1 MESPILQE
9 QPPSQEFR
17 NVPNSENDY
26 ELMFENSPLAFLQID
41 DAGNILK
48 FNSAAEIIFPSIR
61 SESKKTNLMGLF
73 PNEVQSNLKQ
83 MINQIL
89 EVDKPN
95 SISSTIRITDDGTTI
110 KYLKFIFT
118 LITDSGK
125 ESNKL
130 LVTAEDVT
138 EFEEEK
144 QYLKKHFEELQ
155 VVRDDLEERTSELAI
170 LNEKL
175 RQSEMQLE
183 EINQNKNRFFSIIS
197 HDLRSP
203 FNSLLGL
210 TKLILEDYDEFS
222 RDEIKDS
229 VYNLHQVSE
238 GLYNLIED
246 LLDWSRIQFNHI
258 EFQAETF
265 NLNEM
270 VNFVINSLKS
280 VARDKNITVVNLVPK
295 NCTIRADQHM
305 INTIIRNLVGNAIK
319 FTPKYGLVKISSG
332 FDIDDIIISV
342 EDTGVGM
349 KKEIADRL
357 FKMESKV
364 STSGTE
370 GEAGTG
376 LGLLICKEFV
386 EKHGGKIWVKSEPEK
401 GSSFFFRIPVQ
412 QEDE

>member
-1 MESPILQE
+1 MDTSTSYTESKSEDYPNL
-9 QPPSQEFR
+9 PSS
-17 NVPNSENDY
+17 VADY
-26 ELMFENSPLAFLQID
+26 ELIFENYPLATLEVDENGKID
-41 DAGNILK
+41 K
-48 FNSAAEIIFPSIR
+48 FNSTAKSIFPSLHDVT
-61 SESKKTNLMGLF
+61 SDYYFKTIVPAETETKLLDI
-73 PNEVQSNLKQ
+73 L
-83 MINQIL
+83 NQIDGKEKRSL
-89 EVDKPN
+89 
-95 SISSTIRITDDGTTI
+95 SSTIRIPFDDTELKTYRFI
-110 KYLKFIFT
+110 CSIINNTKSDLKKYLI
-118 LITDSGK
+118 L
-125 ESNKL
+125 
-130 LVTAEDVT
+130 AEDVSDY
-138 EFEEEK
+138 EEEK
-144 QYLKKHFEELQ
+144 QYLRKHFEELQ

-175 RQSEMQLE
+175 RQSEIQLE
-183 EINQNKNRFFSIIS
+183 EINKNKDRFFSIIS

-210 TKLILEDYDEFS
+210 TKLILEDFDGFS
-222 RDEIKDS
+222 KEEIRDS

-238 GLYNLIED
+238 GLFALIED
-246 LLDWSRIQFNHI
+246 LLDWSRIQFNRI

-265 NLNEM
+265 NLYELVVFV
-270 VNFVINSLKS
+270 VNSQKS
-280 VARDKNITVVNLVPK
+280 VARDKNISIVNLVPK
-295 NCTIRADQHM
+295 NCTVRADQHM

-349 KKEIADRL
+349 RKEIADKL

-370 GEAGTG
+370 GESGTG

-386 EKHGGKIWVKSEPEK
+386 EKHGGKIWVKSQLEK
-401 GSSFFFRIPVQ
+401 GSSFFFRIPIQ

>member
-1 MESPILQE
+1 MEPPITQTQSSSQDLQ
-9 QPPSQEFR
+9 
-17 NVPNSENDY
+17 NLPNSEIDY
-26 ELMFENSPLAFLQID
+26 KLIFEQSPLAFLQID
-41 DAGNILK
+41 NDGTILK
-48 FNSAAEIIFPSIR
+48 FNSAAETIFPSIR
-61 SESKKTNLMGLF
+61 TESKKKNLMNLF
-73 PNEVQSNLKQ
+73 PSEVQPNLKQ

-95 SISSTIRITDDGTTI
+95 SISSTIRITFGETGI
-110 KYLKFIFT
+110 KYLRFIFA
-118 LITDSGK
+118 LIKNSVQP
-125 ESNKL
+125 SNKVL
-130 LVTAEDVT
+130 ITAEDVT
-138 EFEEEK
+138 EYEEEK
-144 QYLKKHFEELQ
+144 QYLKRYFEELQ

-183 EINQNKNRFFSIIS
+183 EINKNKNRFFSIIS

-210 TKLILEDYDEFS
+210 TKFILDDFDEFS
-222 RDEIKDS
+222 KEEIKDS

-246 LLDWSRIQFNHI
+246 LLDWSRIQFDRI

-270 VNFVINSLKS
+270 VTFVINSLKS
-280 VARDKNITVVNLVPK
+280 VARDKNITIVNLVPK

-305 INTIIRNLVGNAIK
+305 INTVIRNLVGNAIK
-319 FTPKYGLVKISSG
+319 FTPKHGLVKISSG

-349 KKEIADRL
+349 KNEITSRL

-386 EKHGGKIWVKSEPEK
+386 EKHSGKIWVKSQPGK
-401 GSSFFFRIPVQ
+401 GSNFFFRIPVQ
-412 QEDE
+412 QVDE